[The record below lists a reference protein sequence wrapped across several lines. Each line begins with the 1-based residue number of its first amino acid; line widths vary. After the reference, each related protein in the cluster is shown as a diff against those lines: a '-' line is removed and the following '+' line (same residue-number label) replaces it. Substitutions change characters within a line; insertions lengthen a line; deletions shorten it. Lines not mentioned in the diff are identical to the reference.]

1 MTGIKFSNVSLL
13 IFRTLKKKNFIF
25 GAILACLAG
34 FVVAGGAGTSGTSAL
49 SSTGDTLTLDL
60 QAYPKDTVA
69 GGYWEG
75 TYEEDSTFIQFGDFV
90 FSHSS
95 GWGGMYWD
103 GFTYATNGDSARYG
117 IPCYSHPCDT
127 SHSSPWINH
136 QWGVMAGGGIKT
148 IAGNTV
154 TQVEKG
160 IPYLVGYW
168 GFYEEAFGGHS
179 LEVHLDDNSLF
190 APREIYI
197 SNHPWPYW
205 GNIYGDGFARP
216 LKQPGDYFK
225 LWIHAVYDDNSK
237 DSTSWLL
244 AEYDPYEPDSVYQEA
259 VWQRIP
265 LTTLGSGIKSLY
277 FTMETTDA
285 DPMYGPNTAVYFCM
299 DKLKVIRQGAS
310 SSRSSAGK
318 VKAASRTVAANTV
331 QTKDYID
338 INAHTGGVAT
348 LYNGKGEEVFQTT
361 VSTGSNHIDLSGVPA
376 GEYLLRYGQKT
387 IPVQKINE

>member
-1 MTGIKFSNVSLL
+1 M
-13 IFRTLKKKNFIF
+13 
-25 GAILACLAG
+25 
-34 FVVAGGAGTSGTSAL
+34 AGGAGSSSASVL

-60 QAYPKDTVA
+60 RAYPKDTVS
-69 GGYWEG
+69 GGYWNG

-103 GFTYATNGDSARYG
+103 GFTYATNGDNGRYG
-117 IPCYSHPCDT
+117 VPCYSHPCDT
-127 SHSSPWINH
+127 SHSSPWVSH

-179 LEVHLDDNSLF
+179 LEVHLDDNALF
-190 APREIYI
+190 APKEFYI

-225 LWIHAVYDDNSK
+225 LWIHAVYDNNSR
-237 DSTSWLL
+237 DSIEWVM
-244 AEYDPYEPDSVYQEA
+244 AEYDPSEPDSVYQEPI
-259 VWQRIP
+259 WQYVD
-265 LTTLGSGIKSLY
+265 LSYFGNNVKSLY

-285 DPMYGPNTAVYFCM
+285 DPLYGPNTAVYFCM

-310 SSRSSAGK
+310 SSRSSAS
-318 VKAASRTVAANTV
+318 KAKTLSRTVAANTI
-331 QTKDYID
+331 QTNGYIS
-338 INAHTGGVAT
+338 INAYAGGSAR
-348 LYNGKGEEVFQTT
+348 LYNRKGEEVFQTT
-361 VSTGSNHIDLSGVPA
+361 IGAGANTIDLSAVPE

-387 IPVQKINE
+387 MPVQKINK